1 MLSVALR
8 SFTSRAAVLRRPL
21 ATNASASRPR
31 AGSGFHRAARVL
43 LVLGI
48 AGLGFSPRAAA
59 TPVEIGTRRELF
71 VDQALVE
78 RLTGGAQLRLHQ
90 PVPQEVCFVHD
101 VPWEGSGSGYH
112 SVFRDGDRY
121 RLYYKAYEISPLR
134 EADRN
139 QPEVHPLF
147 CAYAESDDGIHWRR
161 PDLGLH
167 AFNGSTANNLV
178 MVSGTQGNLVVDA
191 GHPAVFRDDNPAAPP
206 DARYKAIL
214 RSDHPKGPRGLLA
227 FKSPDGLRWT
237 PMADH
242 PVITDGAFDS
252 QNLAFWDAERGVYR
266 AYWRYFDR
274 GTPDKPYVGVRSI
287 RTATSKDFLHWE
299 NATDVVFPD
308 APPTHLY
315 TNVVKPY
322 HRAPHL
328 LLGFPARYVERE
340 LRGTMEDSRGKAT
353 PEKMQQWSPSMRALP
368 ELEHRQLRASSS
380 ERYGTA
386 LTETVL
392 MASRDGVHFKRW
404 TEAFLSPGIERPG
417 TWNYGN
423 QYVAWHVVETRS
435 PLEGA
440 PNELSFYAVERYW
453 SERGSALRRYTLR
466 LDGFVSAWAPMAG
479 GELLTKPIQFSG
491 DTLTLNFASS
501 VAGGIRVEVQDE
513 AGHPLPGFALAECA
527 PVFGDAHE
535 RPVTWLSGA
544 RIGTLAGRTVRLRF
558 ELQDAHLYSYRFA
571 PTPNPASAPKP

>member
-1 MLSVALR
+1 MFSVNLR
-8 SFTSRAAVLRRPL
+8 PAMPPRDVPHRPVESVLARPGRSTL
-21 ATNASASRPR
+21 CL
-31 AGSGFHRAARVL
+31 AARIL
-43 LVLGI
+43 LFLGI
-48 AGLGFSPRAAA
+48 AVVGSARVGAEA
-59 TPVEIGTRRELF
+59 VEIGTRRELF
-71 VDQALVE
+71 IDQALVE
-78 RLTGGAQLRLHQ
+78 RLTGRAELRLHQ
-90 PVPQEVCFVHD
+90 PVPQEISLVHD

-112 SVFRDGDRY
+112 SIFRDGDLY

-161 PDLGLH
+161 PELGLH
-167 AFNGSTANNLV
+167 AFKGSKANNLV
-178 MVSGTQGNLVVDA
+178 IVSGTQGNLEVDA

-237 PMADH
+237 PMADR
-242 PVITDGAFDS
+242 PVITNGAFDS
-252 QNLAFWDAERGVYR
+252 QNLAFWDGEREVYR

-274 GTPDKPYVGVRSI
+274 GSPDQPYVGVRSI

-299 NATDVVFPD
+299 NEADVVFPD
-308 APPTHLY
+308 APPAHLY
-315 TNVVKPY
+315 TNAVKPY

-328 LLGFPARYVERE
+328 LIGFPARYVERE
-340 LRGTMEDSRGKAT
+340 RKGTMDDSRGKAT
-353 PEKMQQWSPSMRALP
+353 PEKMRQWSPSMRALP
-368 ELEHRQLRASSS
+368 ELEHRQLRASAS

-404 TEAFLSPGIERPG
+404 TEAFLTPGIERPG

-440 PNELSFYAVERYW
+440 PNELSFYAVEGYW

-479 GELLTKPIQFSG
+479 GELLTKPIRFSG

-501 VAGGIRVEVQDE
+501 VAGGIRVEIQNE
-513 AGHPLPGFALAECA
+513 AGRPIPGFALADCA

-544 RIGTLAGRTVRLRF
+544 RVAALAGQTVRLRF
-558 ELQDAHLYSYRFA
+558 ELQDAHLYAYRFA
-571 PTPNPASAPKP
+571 PVPNTASAPQP